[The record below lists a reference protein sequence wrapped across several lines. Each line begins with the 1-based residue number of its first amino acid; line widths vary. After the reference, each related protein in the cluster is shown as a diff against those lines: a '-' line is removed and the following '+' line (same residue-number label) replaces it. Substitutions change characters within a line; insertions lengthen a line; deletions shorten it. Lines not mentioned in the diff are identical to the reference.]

1 MTDLGE
7 GSCRGLFV
15 VGLGANVGAAAETL
29 RRALRDLRF
38 AFGPLRVASCYRT
51 APISAIPQ
59 DDFLNTVAIAAFEGR
74 GSPRDALRRLKAL
87 ERQAGRRPGPVD
99 GPRPLD
105 LDLLIYGDAVGQWP
119 DDGDGLGTLILPHPR
134 LRQRRFVLAPFAEL
148 APGLALPPDGAR
160 VADLLAALGAEQRV
174 ERLDLDLDP
183 DLDPN
188 LDPDSAGRDSPSAGG
203 AV

>member
-1 MTDLGE
+1 VTAAGA
-7 GSCRGLFV
+7 GSCHGLVV

-29 RRALRDLRF
+29 RGAIYDLRL

-59 DDFLNTVAIAAFEGR
+59 DDFLNTVAIAALDGR
-74 GSPRDALRRLKAL
+74 GSPRDALRRLKSL
-87 ERQAGRRPGPVD
+87 ERQAGRRPGPID

-119 DDGDGLGTLILPHPR
+119 DHGDGLGTLILPHPR
-134 LRQRRFVLAPFAEL
+134 LRQRRFVLAPLAEL
-148 APGLALPPDGAR
+148 APELTLPPDGAR

-183 DLDPN
+183 DLDP
-188 LDPDSAGRDSPSAGG
+188 DGAGRDFPPAGG